1 MNFGKL
7 NCGGTPMRVLIS
19 HCCAM
24 DKTLLVIQY
33 NTKPAGKKK
42 NMTEKASGM
51 YHIILACK
59 GSGGVGFSAVCK
71 SVVKV
76 MTRGKM

>member
-1 MNFGKL
+1 
-7 NCGGTPMRVLIS
+7 MRVLII
-19 HCCAM
+19 HCCAIDRM
-24 DKTLLVIQY
+24 LLVIQY
-33 NTKPAGKKK
+33 KTKPDGKKK
-42 NMTEKASGM
+42 NMTEKASGI

-59 GSGGVGFSAVCK
+59 GSGGVGFNAVCK